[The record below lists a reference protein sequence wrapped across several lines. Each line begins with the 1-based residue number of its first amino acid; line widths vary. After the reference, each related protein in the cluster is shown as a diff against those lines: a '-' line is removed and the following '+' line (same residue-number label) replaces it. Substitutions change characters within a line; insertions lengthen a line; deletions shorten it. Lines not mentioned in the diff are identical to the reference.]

1 MVADF
6 LRDGGVEHL
15 LEGLDKHL
23 AATLLVAPLEV
34 AEPNAGEIFHPL
46 KIGDGDAAGVEVGVR
61 DDDSSHF
68 SENLIGGIGDR
79 AVGRLGDE
87 RGLDF
92 GGVLAGDDAFHRGG
106 DEDVALGLEHRCAV
120 FGVVRAGESLH
131 AAVGDDVLLDGFDVE
146 AVGRTDRAVALDDA
160 GDLRAVLLAEKLGG
174 VVADV
179 AEALHDDAFALE
191 CAVEFGAGDVVGVA
205 EEFAQAVLHAAACGL
220 DASADA
226 AEVHRLAGDAAHAVC
241 LAGEQGLVRVGDPSH
256 LAFAG
261 AHVGCGHVEARV
273 DEVALGQFLCKPAG
287 DFLEIFFT
295 VLPWVDL
302 ERALGAAEGDHH
314 DGALV
319 RHQRRQRLNLVLVGE
334 IGVADAALDRQDVF
348 AVDGAPAGEHLIAV
362 SQLDAELHLI
372 NRVAASDLLGEAKRQ
387 IHGGGGA
394 VEHPV
399 DTFAEGDFV
408 GVVHHGVAGLAVA
421 TEAKRFETPL

>member
-1 MVADF
+1 M
-6 LRDGGVEHL
+6 
-15 LEGLDKHL
+15 
-23 AATLLVAPLEV
+23 
-34 AEPNAGEIFHPL
+34 
-46 KIGDGDAAGVEVGVR
+46 
-61 DDDSSHF
+61 
-68 SENLIGGIGDR
+68 
-79 AVGRLGDE
+79 
-87 RGLDF
+87 
-92 GGVLAGDDAFHRGG
+92 
-106 DEDVALGLEHRCAV
+106 
-120 FGVVRAGESLH
+120 
-131 AAVGDDVLLDGFDVE
+131 LLDGFDVE
-146 AVGRTDRAVALDDA
+146 SVGRTDRAVALDDA
-160 GDLRAVLLAEKLGG
+160 GDLRAVFFAEKLGG

-191 CAVEFGAGDVVGVA
+191 CAVEFGACDVVGVA

-220 DASADA
+220 DASANA
-226 AEVHRLAGDAAHAVC
+226 AEVYRFAGDTAHAVC
-241 LAGEQGLVRVGDPSH
+241 LTGEQGLVRVGDPSH

-287 DFLEIFFT
+287 DFLEILFT
-295 VLPWVDL
+295 VLLRVDL
-302 ERALGAAEGDHH
+302 ERALGAAERDHH

-319 RHQRRQRLNLVLVGE
+319 RHQRRQRLNLVLIGE
-334 IGVADAALDRQDVF
+334 VGVADAALDRQDVF

-362 SQLDAELHLI
+362 AQLDAELHLI

-399 DTFAEGDFV
+399 DAFAEGDFV
-408 GVVHHGVAGLAVA
+408 GVVHDGVAGLTVA